1 MKALLTSPNV
11 LFHYG
16 TENPNEELIESLRE
30 LHHEGILA
38 EIGIFS
44 SDQGKLDL
52 LPKKPPFYPLLS
64 PRKSDRRKPGFIE
77 KFIEHNKEV
86 LSTPRDLIVLAG
98 TESDALM
105 CFQNK
110 LLMLSAR
117 WLPENDDTKK
127 VHGYGIGVDSPQA
140 VSDFLH
146 RFLILSENYYYSI
159 EAVDDVTSLYSIM
172 NANTK
177 AHWIPEDEKNASA
190 GIRAI
195 LKEGSDLSR
204 TVAHYF
210 LLSMYSKLEVLREV
224 DLWTVYPSSGA
235 KEYNPVLLNLKNELR
250 LTFGF
255 RAKEDLL
262 IRHTSS
268 PKRHTMRKMARAK
281 IGCSTQFDTIIVNP
295 KMKGKLAGKTVC
307 IIDDYTTYGSSCETA
322 RHLLKE
328 AGVAKIIFITIGKFG
343 REYYKY
349 DYTIQG
355 SVHKDYTYKLNAAP
369 QQLWGT
375 IDNSSSKETSSIIG
389 DIL

>member
-1 MKALLTSPNV
+1 MKALLTSPSV
-11 LFHYG
+11 LFHHG
-16 TENPNEELIESLRE
+16 TEDPNEELIQILRQ
-30 LHHEGILA
+30 LHQEGILG

-44 SDQGKLDL
+44 SDKDRLKL
-52 LPKKPPFYPLLS
+52 LPNKPPFYPLLS
-64 PRKSDRRKPGFIE
+64 PRKSLRRSPGFIID
-77 KFIEHNKEV
+77 FIEHNKEV
-86 LSTPRDLIVLAG
+86 LSSPRDLIVLAG

-117 WLPENDDTKK
+117 WLPHTDDTKK
-127 VHGYGIGVDSPQA
+127 VHGYGIGVDTPQA
-140 VSDFLH
+140 VDDFLR
-146 RFLILSENYYYSI
+146 RFLVLSENYYYSI
-159 EAVDDVTSLYSIM
+159 QNVDEVTSLYSIM

-177 AHWIPEDEKNASA
+177 AHWIPEDEKNASDS
-190 GIRAI
+190 IRAI
-195 LKEGSDLSR
+195 LKEGSDASR

-235 KEYNPVLLNLKNELR
+235 EEYNPVLLNLKNELR

-262 IRHTSS
+262 IRHTNSG
-268 PKRHTMRKMARAK
+268 KRHEMSKKTRVGT
-281 IGCSTQFDTIIVNP
+281 GCNIQFDTIIINP
-295 KMKGKLAGKTVC
+295 KMKGKLKDKTVC

-322 RHLLKE
+322 RYLLKE

-349 DYTIQG
+349 DYTLAG
-355 SVHKDYTYKLNAAP
+355 DVYDTFTYTLNATP
-369 QQLWGT
+369 QQLNGT
-375 IDNSSSKETSSIIG
+375 IDNSSSPETSSIIG